1 MRPAGM
7 CHTLIIRTEGSDRR
21 VVNQC
26 EDDREEGGEG
36 ERTGGDEK
44 AIHSGDLPEHHCFH
58 QHTRAHTTT
67 TDADNC
73 AAPSSPCPFFIFAQL
88 INMLAP
94 NYVDKCSIN

>member
-36 ERTGGDEK
+36 KGHK
-44 AIHSGDLPEHHCFH
+44 AMKKLYIPRPSRASLLH
-58 QHTRAHTTT
+58 QRQG
-67 TDADNC
+67 
-73 AAPSSPCPFFIFAQL
+73 S
-88 INMLAP
+88 
-94 NYVDKCSIN
+94 V

>member
-36 ERTGGDEK
+36 ERTQGDEK
-44 AIHSGDLPEHHCFH
+44 AIHSETLSSTAVPP
-58 QHTRAHTTT
+58 
-67 TDADNC
+67 
-73 AAPSSPCPFFIFAQL
+73 APR
-88 INMLAP
+88 
-94 NYVDKCSIN
+94 